1 MIILKG
7 STKIENN
14 GERDR
19 DEERRDEATE
29 RKKDKYIE
37 KS

>member
-7 STKIENN
+7 SMKIENK

-19 DEERRDEATE
+19 DGERRDEVTE
-29 RKKDKYIE
+29 R
-37 KS
+37 